1 MSRLTAVSD
10 QLIIGDRSGIHPQT
24 SLIAAICNKAS
35 VDLDD
40 IPLSIYHRKR
50 FKKIKNLGDQIR
62 QDIEEDLC
70 ITLNAERIAISVTT
84 PVIQDSNDILLG
96 VVWVKS
102 STGSDHYYAGIL
114 C

>member
-1 MSRLTAVSD
+1 MSWLTAVSD

-24 SLIAAICNKAS
+24 SLIAAICNKVS

-62 QDIEEDLC
+62 QDID
-70 ITLNAERIAISVTT
+70 ITVNAERIDISVIS

-96 VVWVKS
+96 VVRVKS

>member
-1 MSRLTAVSD
+1 VLMSWLTAVSD

-24 SLIAAICNKAS
+24 SLIAAICNKVS

-62 QDIEEDLC
+62 QDID
-70 ITLNAERIAISVTT
+70 ITVNAERIDISVIS

-96 VVWVKS
+96 VVRVKS

>member
-1 MSRLTAVSD
+1 MLMSWLTAVSD

-24 SLIAAICNKAS
+24 SLIAAICNKVS

-62 QDIEEDLC
+62 QDID
-70 ITLNAERIAISVTT
+70 ITVNAERIDISVIS

-96 VVWVKS
+96 VVRVKS

>member
-1 MSRLTAVSD
+1 MSWLTAVSD

-24 SLIAAICNKAS
+24 SLIAAICNK
-35 VDLDD
+35 VD

-50 FKKIKNLGDQIR
+50 FKEIKNLKDQIR

-70 ITLNAERIAISVTT
+70 ITLNAERIAISVTS

-96 VVWVKS
+96 VVRVKS